1 MSVDERRLQEVSD
14 TYIHTFDLCLISL
27 LLSHSAMLEQDLDIG
42 GMSFCHTLVMRQNEW
57 T

>member
-42 GMSFCHTLVMRQNEW
+42 GMSFCHTLVMRQNE
-57 T
+57 